1 VCTISFFEGIIFGE
15 IFCNPGV
22 AFGGDSLGVAFGG
35 DSLGVTFGDDSPCC
49 FADQFN
55 GVFFFWL

>member
-1 VCTISFFEGIIFGE
+1 VCTIPFFEGVVFGE

-22 AFGGDSLGVAFGG
+22 AFGGDSLGVAFG
-35 DSLGVTFGDDSPCC
+35 DDSMCC

-55 GVFFFWL
+55 GEFFFWL